1 MTKKAK
7 KLFDFLKKYIE
18 KNGIAPSFEEMKA
31 HMELK
36 SKASIF
42 QYLEY
47 LENSGNITRDKIKSR
62 SIRINNLIPYFNEI
76 SAGIPLNTSSDN
88 IEYIQINDLLK
99 NKDSNCFA
107 CKVNGNSMESFGI
120 FNNDIVIIDKNTSY
134 NSKNIYAV
142 EIDNNEITLKKIK
155 LIDNY
160 IIIEGD
166 KNNYQS
172 SKYNKDRIKII
183 GKMVNLVRS
192 Y

>member
-166 KNNYQS
+166 ENNYQS

-183 GKMVNLVRS
+183 GKMINLVRS

>member
-134 NSKNIYAV
+134 SSKNIYAV

-166 KNNYQS
+166 ENNYQS

-183 GKMVNLVRS
+183 GKMINLVRS

>member
-76 SAGIPLNTSSDN
+76 SAGIPLNTGSDN

-183 GKMVNLVRS
+183 GKMINLVRS

>member
-7 KLFDFLKKYIE
+7 KLFDFLKKYVE

-134 NSKNIYAV
+134 NSKDIYAV

-183 GKMVNLVRS
+183 GKMINLVRS

>member
-166 KNNYQS
+166 KNNYPS
-172 SKYNKDRIKII
+172 SKYNKDRVKII
-183 GKMVNLVRS
+183 GKMINLVRS

>member
-76 SAGIPLNTSSDN
+76 SAGIPLNTNSDN
-88 IEYIQINDLLK
+88 IEYIQTNDLLK

-183 GKMVNLVRS
+183 GKMINLVRS

>member
-142 EIDNNEITLKKIK
+142 EVDNNEITLKKIK

-183 GKMVNLVRS
+183 GKMINLVRS

>member
-134 NSKNIYAV
+134 NSKNIYAI

-172 SKYNKDRIKII
+172 SKYKKDRIKII
-183 GKMVNLVRS
+183 GKMINLVRS

>member
-88 IEYIQINDLLK
+88 IEYIKINDLLK

-183 GKMVNLVRS
+183 GKMINLVRS

>member
-88 IEYIQINDLLK
+88 VEYIQINDLLK

>member
-31 HMELK
+31 HMELR

-172 SKYNKDRIKII
+172 LKYNKDRIKII
-183 GKMVNLVRS
+183 GKMINLVRS

>member
-155 LIDNY
+155 LIDNC

-183 GKMVNLVRS
+183 GKMINLVRS

>member
-183 GKMVNLVRS
+183 GKLINLVRS

>member
-76 SAGIPLNTSSDN
+76 SAGIPLNTSSEN

-183 GKMVNLVRS
+183 GKMINLVRS

>member
-31 HMELK
+31 HMDLK

-47 LENSGNITRDKIKSR
+47 LEKSGNITRDKIKSR

-183 GKMVNLVRS
+183 GKMINLVRS

>member
-166 KNNYQS
+166 KDNYQS

-183 GKMVNLVRS
+183 GKMINLVRS

>member
-183 GKMVNLVRS
+183 GKMINLVRS

>member
-18 KNGIAPSFEEMKA
+18 KNGIAPSFEEMKI

-36 SKASIF
+36 SKSSIF

-47 LENSGNITRDKIKSR
+47 LENSGSITRDKIRSR

-76 SAGIPLNTSSDN
+76 SAGIPLNTSTDN

-99 NKDSNCFA
+99 NKDTNCFA

-120 FNNDIVIIDKNTSY
+120 FNNDIVIIDKDTSY
-134 NSKNIYAV
+134 NSKHIYAV
-142 EIDNNEITLKKIK
+142 QIDNSEITLKKIK
-155 LIDNY
+155 LIDNH

-166 KNNYQS
+166 TNNYQP

-183 GKMVNLVRS
+183 GKMINLVRS

>member
-47 LENSGNITRDKIKSR
+47 LENSGSITRDKIKSR

-183 GKMVNLVRS
+183 GKMINLVRS

>member
-88 IEYIQINDLLK
+88 IEYIQTNDLLK
-99 NKDSNCFA
+99 NKNSNCFA

-183 GKMVNLVRS
+183 GKMINLVRS

>member
-76 SAGIPLNTSSDN
+76 SAGIPLNISSDN

-183 GKMVNLVRS
+183 GKMINLVRS

>member
-36 SKASIF
+36 SKSSIF

-183 GKMVNLVRS
+183 GKMINLVRS

>member
-134 NSKNIYAV
+134 NSKDIYAV

-183 GKMVNLVRS
+183 GKIINLVRS

>member
-99 NKDSNCFA
+99 NKDTNCFA

-120 FNNDIVIIDKNTSY
+120 FNNDIVIIDKDTSY
-134 NSKNIYAV
+134 NSKHIYAV
-142 EIDNNEITLKKIK
+142 QIDNSEITLKKIK
-155 LIDNY
+155 LIDNH

-166 KNNYQS
+166 TNNYQP

-183 GKMVNLVRS
+183 GKMINLVRS

>member
-99 NKDSNCFA
+99 NKNSNCFA

-120 FNNDIVIIDKNTSY
+120 FNNDIVIIDKDTSY

-183 GKMVNLVRS
+183 GKMINLVRS

>member
-76 SAGIPLNTSSDN
+76 SAGIPLNTSSDH

-183 GKMVNLVRS
+183 GKMINLVRS

>member
-120 FNNDIVIIDKNTSY
+120 FNNDIVIIDKSTSY

-183 GKMVNLVRS
+183 GKMINLVRS

>member
-99 NKDSNCFA
+99 NKNSNCFA

-183 GKMVNLVRS
+183 GKMINLVRS

>member
-99 NKDSNCFA
+99 NKNSNCFA

-120 FNNDIVIIDKNTSY
+120 YNNDIVIIDKNTSY

-183 GKMVNLVRS
+183 GKMINLVRS

>member
-47 LENSGNITRDKIKSR
+47 LENSGNITRDRIKSR

-183 GKMVNLVRS
+183 GKMINLVRS

>member
-62 SIRINNLIPYFNEI
+62 SIRINNLMPYFNEI

-99 NKDSNCFA
+99 NKNSNCFA

-183 GKMVNLVRS
+183 GKMINLVRS

>member
-134 NSKNIYAV
+134 NFKNIYAV

-183 GKMVNLVRS
+183 GKMINLVRS

>member
-18 KNGIAPSFEEMKA
+18 KNGIAPSFDEMKA

-134 NSKNIYAV
+134 NSKDIYAV

-183 GKMVNLVRS
+183 GKMINLVRS

>member
-99 NKDSNCFA
+99 NKDLNCFA

-183 GKMVNLVRS
+183 GKMINLVRS